1 MATEHKLHEIL
12 FSMDNLP
19 AELKDGSERNR
30 LSRHLDSIIG
40 FSHHTRTQLLL
51 STGQEAA
58 YIYFLE
64 KGVARGYYY
73 DPQKEKEHTVIL
85 WDKGSIFTDPSGFFK
100 KLPAGLNIEIMA
112 NSQLVFISRLQ
123 LMELYRLFPYT
134 EIFTACMTSR
144 FTAYFAKRS
153 HDLVSLSAW
162 ERYQQLIRGF
172 PGIEQKISKEMMAS
186 YIDVAPQSLSRLLK
200 ENRRF

>member
-1 MATEHKLHEIL
+1 MATEHRLYEVL
-12 FSMDNLP
+12 FGMDKLP
-19 AELKDGSERNR
+19 AELKDGSERNK

-51 STGQEAA
+51 STGQEAG
-58 YIYFLE
+58 YIYFLK

-85 WDKGSIFTDPSGFFK
+85 WDAGSIFTDPSGFFK

-112 NSQLVFISRLQ
+112 NSQLVFISRPQ
-123 LMELYRLFPYT
+123 LMELYKSFHYA
-134 EIFTACMTSR
+134 EIFTACMTTR
-144 FTAYFAKRS
+144 FTVHFAKRS

-162 ERYQQLIRGF
+162 QRYQQLIHSF
-172 PGIEQKISKEMMAS
+172 PGIEQKISKEMIAS

-200 ENRRF
+200 ENR